1 MNQKVTEIRVENWRK
16 TIYECIHRDPKI
28 SKKQWCRENG
38 IYYRS
43 LMYWQRKFQM
53 EAFDLMENHETTLPV
68 KQDPACVP
76 VFADMTDQLE
86 AIRAE
91 QGSVSTEPETTPL
104 APELMIQVGPYR
116 VYVNSSI
123 REATLETVMRVIGR
137 A

>member
-1 MNQKVTEIRVENWRK
+1 
-16 TIYECIHRDPKI
+16 
-28 SKKQWCRENG
+28 
-38 IYYRS
+38 
-43 LMYWQRKFQM
+43 M
-53 EAFDLMENHETTLPV
+53 EALDLMENNETALPA
-68 KQDPACVP
+68 KQDPACIP
-76 VFADMTDQLE
+76 VFADMTDQLA

-91 QGSVSTEPETTPL
+91 QGSASTEPETTPL

>member
-16 TIYECIHRDPKI
+16 TICECINRDPKV
-28 SKKQWCRENG
+28 SKKQWCQEHG

-43 LMYWQRKFQM
+43 FMYWQRKFQM
-53 EAFDLMENHETTLPV
+53 EALDLMENNETALPA
-68 KQDPACVP
+68 KQDPACIP
-76 VFADMTDQLE
+76 VFADMTDQLA

-91 QGSVSTEPETTPL
+91 QGSASTEPETTPL